1 MYVVYTCM
9 HAYTHSDMQLTK
21 TLPLEH
27 MHGYKRKFCIK
38 EIAKLVKAAAYRFYD
53 FVMLCISISNPL
65 CIFSIV
71 HTHIYVATYL

>member
-1 MYVVYTCM
+1 MWYM
-9 HAYTHSDMQLTK
+9 HACIHPHIQLTK

-27 MHGYKRKFCIK
+27 MHGYKQKFCIK

-71 HTHIYVATYL
+71 YIHIYVATYL